1 MAILIND
8 KIFDMKMDKWLLDIL
23 MMKNDLENF
32 NDNLGFQG
40 LIFTLSIAL
49 TLVRMM
55 MFALL
60 KKIGR

>member
-1 MAILIND
+1 
-8 KIFDMKMDKWLLDIL
+8 MKMDKWLLDIL

-32 NDNLGFQG
+32 NGNLGFQG
-40 LIFTLSIAL
+40 LIFTLSIAF

-55 MFALL
+55 MFALF